1 MKKTICVVAAL
12 VLGACAS
19 VDKIE
24 KGNRMLG
31 ERLQVDID
39 GPWNHLNLPNS
50 GPAQIWT
57 MEGITVDE
65 LLLYSGLKD
74 GEVIHNRSQN
84 IPNAKSFHFKSTM
97 KPDEIVSLWEGALT
111 RDGSRF
117 KLLKLEAVQFAGEPG
132 FRFEYELVRKLDN
145 VQMRGIG
152 YGAVSKGELFALL
165 YTAPRLTFFARHR
178 DRVERIAKSAV
189 LKN

>member
-1 MKKTICVVAAL
+1 VKKTLWILTAL
-12 VLGACAS
+12 MLGACAS

-24 KGNRMLG
+24 RGNQTLG
-31 ERLQVDID
+31 ERLQVVID
-39 GPWNHLNLPNS
+39 GPWNHLNLPDA

-74 GEVIHNRSQN
+74 GEVIHGRSQN
-84 IPNAKSFHFKSTM
+84 ADNAKNFYFKSSM
-97 KPDEIVSLWEGALT
+97 QPHELVALWEGALT

-117 KLLKLEAVQFAGEPG
+117 KLLKLEPVPFAGQAG
-132 FRFEYELVRKLDN
+132 FRFEFELTRKFDN
-145 VQMRGIG
+145 VQLRGLG
-152 YGAVSKGELFALL
+152 YGTVSKGELFALL

-178 DRVERIAKSAV
+178 NRVERMAQSAK
-189 LKN
+189 LKD

>member
-1 MKKTICVVAAL
+1 MKKAICMLAAL

-19 VDKIE
+19 VDKID

-31 ERLQVDID
+31 ERMQVDID

-74 GEVIHNRSQN
+74 GEVIHSRSQN
-84 IPNAKSFHFKSTM
+84 LPNAKSFHFKSSM

-117 KLLKLEAVQFAGEPG
+117 KLLKLEPVQFAGEPG
-132 FRFEYELVRKLDN
+132 FRFEYELVRKLGN
-145 VQMRGIG
+145 VQMRGLG

-178 DRVERIAKSAV
+178 ERVEQMARSAV

>member
-1 MKKTICVVAAL
+1 MKRTLWILAAL
-12 VLGACAS
+12 MLGACAS
-19 VDKIE
+19 VDKVE

-31 ERLQVDID
+31 ERMHVEID

-74 GEVIHNRSQN
+74 GQVIHGYSQN
-84 IPNAKSFHFKSTM
+84 IPNAKSFHFKSSM
-97 KPDEIVSLWEGALT
+97 RPDEIVSLWEGALT

-117 KLLKLEAVQFAGEPG
+117 KLLKLEPVQFAGHPG
-132 FRFEYELVRKLDN
+132 FRFEYELVRKFDN
-145 VQMRGIG
+145 VPMRGLG
-152 YGAVSKGELFALL
+152 YATVSKGELFAML

-178 DRVERIAKSAV
+178 ERVEQMARSAT
-189 LKN
+189 LKD